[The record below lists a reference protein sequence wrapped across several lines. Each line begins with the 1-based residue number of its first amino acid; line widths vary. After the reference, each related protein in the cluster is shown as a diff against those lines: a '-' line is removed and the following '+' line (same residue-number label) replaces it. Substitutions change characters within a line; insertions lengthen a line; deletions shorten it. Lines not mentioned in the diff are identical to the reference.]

1 MQEPKPLPPGA
12 NPKRPAMHGK
22 TPGKKL
28 LSAVLPQ
35 VEKWR
40 QAPPPTPEEA
50 QALQELQELHELHPQ
65 LQPQLFAT
73 ENRLL
78 SARASAL
85 QPQQLQE
92 LYELHIKDL

>member
-1 MQEPKPLPPGA
+1 MQEPKPLPLREEPL
-12 NPKRPAMHGK
+12 PKEFH
-22 TPGKKL
+22 
-28 LSAVLPQ
+28 
-35 VEKWR
+35 E
-40 QAPPPTPEEA
+40 
-50 QALQELQELHELHPQ
+50 LQELQELHPQ

-92 LYELHIKDL
+92 LHELHIKDL